1 MRFRI
6 AQPRRAGILRQEHF
20 AESLMMSLSQIDHV
34 ALAVRDPAKT
44 AEWYRSVLGLQ
55 RRHQEVWGD
64 WPIMMCAGET
74 CLALFPAK
82 NDNTGEVSPSVAMR
96 HLAFRVDKKNFALAQ
111 TELRDRHIP
120 FEFQDHQIAH
130 SIYFRDP
137 DGYQLE
143 ITTYDLVPTAASR

>member
-1 MRFRI
+1 
-6 AQPRRAGILRQEHF
+6 
-20 AESLMMSLSQIDHV
+20 MMTLSQIDHV
-34 ALAVRDPAKT
+34 ALAVREPAKS
-44 AEWYRSVLGLQ
+44 AEWYRSVLGLE
-55 RRHQEVWGD
+55 RRHQQVWGD

-82 NDNTGEVSPSVAMR
+82 GDKIAGPSPNVAMR

-111 TELRDRHIP
+111 AELQRRQIA

-130 SIYFRDP
+130 SIYFHDP

-143 ITTYDLVPTAASR
+143 ITTYDLGPATSSL